1 MWLNFKRK
9 VVLLS
14 GLMFPVFLHSQ
25 EPGSILP
32 PWEKGEME
40 IHHICTGHGEG
51 VFCIFPDGTTML
63 IDGGDIGPTGSPSHV
78 NILPDPSR
86 QPGEWIAR
94 YISKR
99 MNFTGEKRIDYMFL
113 THFHED
119 HMGGVYENSPLT
131 KKGGA
136 YVLNGITEIG
146 EYIRFGK
153 MVDRG
158 WPDYN
163 YPAPLTNKTV
173 SNYRSFVTWSIE
185 NRGLKMERFIPGSDE
200 QFTLVHDPGSYRNL
214 FSVRNIVANGEV
226 WTGVG
231 KETRHFFPEDI
242 PGQDIPEENKCSAGI
257 KISYGAFDYF
267 NGGDLSGRLPANAP
281 EWKDIETPV
290 GKATGPVEVC
300 EVNHHAYVDAMN
312 ESFISSLR
320 PRVFVVQVW
329 DVFHLCY
336 NIMQSMLSQG
346 LYPGKRDIFMT
357 TIHESAKAY
366 LGEGNLKRLAG
377 YDGHIVIKVAPG
389 GSSFSV
395 LVLTA
400 TDESHRIK
408 SIHGPYQCR

>member
-1 MWLNFKRK
+1 MWLHFKRK
-9 VVLLS
+9 VVLLT

-51 VFCIFPDGTTML
+51 VFCIFPDGETML

-131 KKGGA
+131 KRGGD
-136 YVLNGITEIG
+136 YLLNGITEIG

-158 WPDYN
+158 WPDYD
-163 YPAPLTNKTV
+163 YPAPLKSKAV
-173 SNYRSFVTWSIE
+173 LNYRNFVNWSM
-185 NRGLKMERFIPGSDE
+185 NNTGLKMECFMPGSDE
-200 QFTLVHDPGSYRNL
+200 QFTLVHDPGSYKDL
-214 FSVRNIVANGEV
+214 FSVRNILANGEV

-231 KETRHFFPEDI
+231 KETRHYFPENKSGKETPD
-242 PGQDIPEENKCSAGI
+242 ENICSAGI
-257 KISYGAFDYF
+257 RISYGAFDYF
-267 NGGDLSGRLPANAP
+267 NGGDISGRFSSFSPA
-281 EWKDIETPV
+281 WRDIETPA
-290 GKATGPVEVC
+290 GKSTGPVEVC

-312 ESFISSLR
+312 ESFINSLR
-320 PRVFVVQVW
+320 PQVFVVQVW
-329 DVFHLCY
+329 DTYHLSY
-336 NIMQSMLSQG
+336 HVMRDMLSQQ

-357 TIHESAKAY
+357 AIHESAKAY
-366 LGEGNLKRLAG
+366 FGEGNLKRLAG
-377 YDGHIVIKVAPG
+377 YDGHIVIRVNPG
-389 GSSFSV
+389 GSQYKVFI
-395 LVLTA
+395 LTA
-400 TDESHRIK
+400 EDESHRIR
-408 SIHGPYQCR
+408 SVHGPYLCR